1 MDRDELS
8 LLAHRHRPVAAPL
21 VDAQVERLLARAG
34 VDAPVRILDL
44 GCGAG
49 GWVVRALRRWPD
61 ATAVGVDISGAA
73 LGQAFRV
80 AQATGVHR
88 RLALHEGPA
97 QEYEDDE
104 PFDLV
109 LSVGSTHAFGGL
121 EPTVAA
127 VRGHLADGGRAIIG
141 DGFWERK
148 PTVTALK
155 ALEAK
160 AEDHRDLRGTFD
172 AMEATGMAVVDAHVS
187 TPGEW
192 DDYECSWSGSLI
204 EWAVTNPDDPEA
216 AEVAALARAHRDG
229 WLRGYRGVLG
239 FVTFV
244 VRPAAT

>member
-34 VDAPVRILDL
+34 VDAPATIVDL
-44 GCGAG
+44 GCGGG
-49 GWVVRALRRWPD
+49 GWIVRALRRWPD
-61 ATAVGVDISGAA
+61 ATGVGVDVSGAA
-73 LGQAFRV
+73 LAQAFRV

-97 QEYEDDE
+97 AEYQPEE
-104 PFDLV
+104 RFDLV
-109 LSVGSTHAFGGL
+109 LCVGSTHAFGGL

-127 VRGHLADGGRAIIG
+127 VRERVAAGGTAIVG

-148 PTVTALK
+148 PTVAALK
-155 ALEAK
+155 ALEAT
-160 AEDHRDLRGTFD
+160 AEDHRDLRATFD
-172 AMEATGMAVVDAHVS
+172 AVEAAGMAVVDAHVS

-192 DDYECSWSGSLI
+192 DDYECSWSGALL
-204 EWAVTNPDDPEA
+204 EWAVTNAEDRGA
-216 AEVAALARAHRDG
+216 AEVASEARAHRDA

-244 VRPAAT
+244 LRPA